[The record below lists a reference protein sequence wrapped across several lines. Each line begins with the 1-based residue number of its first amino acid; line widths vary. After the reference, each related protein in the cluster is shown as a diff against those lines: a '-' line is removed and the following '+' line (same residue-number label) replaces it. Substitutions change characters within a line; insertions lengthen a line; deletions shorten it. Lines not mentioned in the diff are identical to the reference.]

1 MTVCYFN
8 DWLHKYFVILLL
20 LKNYIL
26 TDENMND
33 ALRSVNYLLINV
45 LASSSVKT
53 RRRIEL
59 ILFSFGFLNVG
70 FSFSEMYLYIQISII
85 VYTALLPFPDR
96 GLQVKRLRSVLCK
109 MWSVDQCLSVN
120 CLLLVHNEANR
131 ETERRVYN

>member
-33 ALRSVNYLLINV
+33 ALRSVNYLLIDV

-53 RRRIEL
+53 RRRNNRINSFF
-59 ILFSFGFLNVG
+59 IWIFKCWVFLF
-70 FSFSEMYLYIQISII
+70 
-85 VYTALLPFPDR
+85 
-96 GLQVKRLRSVLCK
+96 
-109 MWSVDQCLSVN
+109 
-120 CLLLVHNEANR
+120 
-131 ETERRVYN
+131 